1 MKIMMETYIKCF
13 RAISLSTGAH
23 ETLEACLP
31 GQTPSFSTHLM
42 ALDKSITFSEYQ
54 LPHL

>member
-1 MKIMMETYIKCF
+1 MKRMMETYIKCF